1 MHPQCRRS
9 PSCSWVGRI
18 CWRRDRLLTPV
29 FLGFPCDSAGKE
41 SACNAGDL
49 GSIPGLG
56 ILQARILE
64 WVAFPFSRGI
74 FPTEVSSPGLPHWRW
89 ILYQLSHKGRP
100 YVWLYYFKLNY
111 WRHWQSP
118 SFEIPLYFSNQYL
131 RRAQLEIKRVGRKNI
146 LRLSVVHYI
155 FKRGMVT
162 QLFWIS
168 C

>member
-1 MHPQCRRS
+1 MAQWLKKKSKP
-9 PSCSWVGRI
+9 
-18 CWRRDRLLTPV
+18 T
-29 FLGFPCDSAGKE
+29 A
-41 SACNAGDL
+41 NAGDM
-49 GSIPGLG
+49 GSIPGLK

-64 WVAFPFSRGI
+64 CVVFPFSRVI
-74 FPTEVSSPGLPHWRW
+74 FPTQISNPGLPHYRW
-89 ILYQLSHKGRP
+89 ILYQLSHKESP

-111 WRHWQSP
+111 WRYCQSP
-118 SFEIPLYFSNQYL
+118 SFEIPSSFSNQYL

-155 FKRGMVT
+155 FKRRTIT